1 MTDQL
6 PGVRLPMRAV
16 LRVGSLVFL
25 LALPIATVLGIMIDG
40 SAGGWGAFLGMAI
53 PVAFF
58 TGTVVVALLTVR
70 VSAGAFGAVVLGS
83 WIVKLIAL
91 LIVLFFLR
99 DADFFNRPIF
109 FIAFLIGT
117 VGYLI
122 LEALIVVKTRVP
134 YIEVP
139 EN

>member
-1 MTDQL
+1 MTDHL
-6 PGVRLPMRAV
+6 PGVRMPMRAV
-16 LRVGSLVFL
+16 FRIGSLVFL
-25 LALPIATVLGIMIDG
+25 IALPLATVLGYAIDG
-40 SAGGWGAFLGMAI
+40 TAGGWGAFLGMAI

-58 TGTVVVALLTVR
+58 TGTVLVALLTVR
-70 VSAGAFGAVVLGS
+70 VSATAFGAVVLGS
-83 WIVKLIAL
+83 WILKLIAL

-109 FIAFLIGT
+109 FFAFLIGT

-134 YIEVP
+134 YVDVP
-139 EN
+139 QD